1 MAVEA
6 GLVDFMA
13 AAGTTAAGST
23 EADWAAFMA
32 AGSAL
37 DFTDFTMAGSTG
49 SDFTATRSSSVDR
62 SHLPGGAIIQTM
74 GITITANPTLP
85 KLGITAPTLQAITL
99 M

>member
-6 GLVDFMA
+6 DLVDFMA
-13 AAGTTAAGST
+13 GAGTTAAGST
-23 EADWAAFMA
+23 GADWAAFMA
-32 AGSAL
+32 AGSAP
-37 DFTDFTMAGSTG
+37 DFTMAGSTG

-74 GITITANPTLP
+74 GITITANLTLP
-85 KLGITAPTLQAITL
+85 KLGITAPILQAITL

>member
-13 AAGTTAAGST
+13 KADTTAAGST
-23 EADWAAFMA
+23 GADRAAFMA
-32 AGSAL
+32 AGSAPDL
-37 DFTDFTMAGSTG
+37 MMAGSTG
-49 SDFTATRSSSVDR
+49 SDFTATRSTSVDR

-85 KLGITAPTLQAITL
+85 KLGITAPILQAITL